1 MTPLRVSI
9 RSLAADELPY
19 VRAAF
24 AEGYKRSSNALEK
37 LPWASYKR
45 DVRPRLHAALDSSE
59 VLVADLDGNVAGWIA
74 LTRGRRVDTVHWM
87 TTRMPLRRRSVMQQL
102 VTAAALKD
110 RIVYTH
116 RPRAGTD
123 ALVTEWLRRRGAMG
137 VVYEPYERWKL

>member
-1 MTPLRVSI
+1 MS
-9 RSLAADELPY
+9 ADELPY

-24 AEGYKRSSNALEK
+24 AESIKRSSNALDK
-37 LPWASYKR
+37 LPWATFKR
-45 DVRPRLHAALDSSE
+45 DVRPRLYHALDDAE

-102 VTAAALKD
+102 VAAAALKD

-116 RPRAGTD
+116 RPRAAVD
-123 ALVTEWLRRRGAMG
+123 EQVTGWLRRRGAQG

>member
-9 RSLAADELPY
+9 RSMAADELPY

-37 LPWASYKR
+37 LPWASFKR
-45 DVRPRLHAALDSSE
+45 DIRPRLLAALHASE

-74 LTRGRRVDTVHWM
+74 LERGRRVDTVHWM
-87 TTRMPLRRRSVMQQL
+87 TTRMPLRQRSVMAQL
-102 VTAAALKD
+102 VAAAALKD

-116 RPRAGTD
+116 RPRAAVD
-123 ALVTEWLRRRGAMG
+123 EQVTGWLRRRGAVG
-137 VVYEPYERWKL
+137 VVYEPYESWKL